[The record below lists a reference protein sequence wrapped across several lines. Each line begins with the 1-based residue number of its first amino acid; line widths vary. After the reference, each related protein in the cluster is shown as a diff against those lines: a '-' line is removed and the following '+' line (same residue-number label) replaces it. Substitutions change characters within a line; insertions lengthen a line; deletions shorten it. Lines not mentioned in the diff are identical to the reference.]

1 MITSIQA
8 AGWVVL
14 VVAMFGLGLEA
25 LRRWGRWALELTRAV
40 AEQRVAEANRDA
52 KRWED
57 LAEDRRE
64 YIASLEQSLRTL
76 RAESWER
83 KDDVTDDQVDEVKRR
98 MANLSAQLIEN
109 QEQLIGIL
117 RTQIRE
123 METRMSV
130 SERLAHAHAETASE
144 RQSRIFALE
153 VQAEVDKGVIA
164 QLRVRVG
171 ELEKQ
176 LDQTAAE
183 AP

>member
-1 MITSIQA
+1 MSTSMQ
-8 AGWVVL
+8 VVGLFVLMVAWTGILL
-14 VVAMFGLGLEA
+14 VAFH
-25 LRRWGRWALELTRAV
+25 RWGRWALELTQAV
-40 AEQRVAEANRDA
+40 ADQRVAEANRDA

-83 KDDVTDDQVDEVKRR
+83 QDDVTDDQVDEVKRR
-98 MANLSAQLIEN
+98 MANLSAQVIEN
-109 QEQLIGIL
+109 QEQLIGFL
-117 RTQIRE
+117 RAQIRA
-123 METRMSV
+123 METRIAV

-164 QLRVRVG
+164 QLRVRLG

-176 LDQTAAE
+176 LDQTTPETA
-183 AP
+183 